1 MTEVD
6 GESAVVGVGQTKR
19 DHDVNQSVG
28 CAVMMKESSKDER
41 EDAAA
46 EVAFASSSS
55 SDREGEVAGE
65 RRQGRQTNRLNIK
78 HAAGRHE
85 LHAVFNKLYF

>member
-19 DHDVNQSVG
+19 DHDVNQSVES
-28 CAVMMKESSKDER
+28 AVMIEESPKDEVKGI
-41 EDAAA
+41 AAA
-46 EVAFASSSS
+46 EVDFASSSS

-65 RRQGRQTNRLNIK
+65 PRQGRQTKRLK
-78 HAAGRHE
+78 HAAGH
-85 LHAVFNKLYF
+85 HK